1 VDKTGTYYCVIDQ
14 EFVGIQPG
22 VYRINLLQG
31 QRLVRRY
38 GELSTKIWR
47 QGPKGGVK
55 IIKDRIGFSYTG
67 YVTNKPEYMKEF
79 MWVKLKAQTVN

>member
-1 VDKTGTYYCVIDQ
+1 MAKTGTYYCVIEQ
-14 EFVGIQPG
+14 AFVGIQPG
-22 VYRINLLQG
+22 VYRITGLEQVAHRLRYINL
-31 QRLVRRY
+31 
-38 GELSTKIWR
+38 SNKIWR

-79 MWVKLKAQTVN
+79 MWVKLKAQAVN